1 MGIEKN
7 NFYLEKWGGIFKGY
21 WNIDELIY
29 TGKTDF
35 QEILI
40 GTNSYIGVFLVLD
53 GKIQSSEF
61 DEYIYHEALVHPA
74 MLNAYPVK
82 NVLIIGNGE
91 GCVTR
96 EVLKYDTV
104 KSVDWVDLDKQ
115 VISICRDKLPY
126 SWKGND
132 QRVNMFYADGY
143 DFMKEAVRTNKKYDV
158 ILMDL
163 TEYDQKVPLSNKLF
177 GYDALKLIKS
187 ILTKNGSLVTQCINI
202 LKNGDIERK
211 NVPPLI
217 DKSFKY
223 KRTLHFFVPSFLCE
237 YRLVLATDKSD
248 PINLQKSKIQKIIEP
263 FVNSLR
269 YYDDKYHNNVITLP
283 REARIY
289 GRKTF

>member
-1 MGIEKN
+1 MEIKRG
-7 NFYLEKWGGIFKGY
+7 NFYLEQWEDILKVY
-21 WNIDELIY
+21 WNLDKLIY

-35 QEILI
+35 QKVVI
-40 GTNSYIGVFLVLD
+40 GNNAYIGVFLALD

-91 GCVTR
+91 GCATR
-96 EVLKYDTV
+96 EVLKYN
-104 KSVDWVDLDKQ
+104 SVESLDWVDLDEK
-115 VISICRDKLPY
+115 VVSICRNKLPY

-132 QRVNMFYADGY
+132 PRTNLVFMDGY
-143 DFMKEAVRTNKKYDV
+143 KFLKETARTNKKYDV

-163 TEYDQKVPLSNKLF
+163 TEYNQNVPLSNKLF
-177 GYDALKLIKS
+177 GYEALKLIKS
-187 ILTKNGSLVTQCINI
+187 ILTKNGSLVTQCTNI
-202 LKNGDIERK
+202 LKNGDVEIK
-211 NVPPLI
+211 NVPTLI
-217 DKSFKY
+217 DRAFKY
-223 KRTLHFFVPSFLCE
+223 KRTMHIFVPSFLSE

-248 PINLQKSKIQKIIEP
+248 PINLPKSKIQKIIEP

-269 YYDDKYHNNVITLP
+269 YYDGEYHRSLMTLP
-283 REARIY
+283 REARVY